1 MIEIFLI
8 NLMHF
13 KKSNMKKFVLIFLIG
28 VSLMT
33 ISCQKDDE
41 YSTGELIAKELQ
53 SVIKENK
60 IQRVMNFEIDQSW
73 GNTWIMGGY
82 GTSYKFEG
90 QFIFIEGES
99 FNLNNL
105 IKYQIA
111 EKDFENESVKFL
123 LLSFY

>member
-1 MIEIFLI
+1 
-8 NLMHF
+8 
-13 KKSNMKKFVLIFLIG
+13 MKKFVLIFLIS

-60 IQRVMNFEIDQSW
+60 IQRVMNFELDQSW
-73 GNTWIMGGY
+73 GNTWIMGDY

-99 FNLNNL
+99 FNLNKL

-111 EKDFENESVKFL
+111 ERDFENGSVKFL